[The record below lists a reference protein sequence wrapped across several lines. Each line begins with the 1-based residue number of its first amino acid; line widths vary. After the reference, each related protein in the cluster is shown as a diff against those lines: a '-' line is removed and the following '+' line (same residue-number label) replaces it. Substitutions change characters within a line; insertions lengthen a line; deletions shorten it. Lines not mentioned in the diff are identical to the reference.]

1 MRKLMLAGIL
11 ASVVPAL
18 VPAQTTEVVRF
29 RALLSS
35 SKETPPISPAT
46 LAMGEAIVEFILQ
59 RDASGAIQSAVV
71 DFRINYTL
79 GQEETLTNMH
89 IHRGAEGVSG
99 PVVVPTV
106 FGTAFSASG
115 SGSFFRVGNV
125 SDATGIATLEAIMAN
140 PSGYYVNIHS
150 RSRPAGIMR
159 GQLEPDNPAIGAVR
173 AVEAKLDAKL
183 ETIMTMLRNIALVHG
198 LRLP

>member
-1 MRKLMLAGIL
+1 
-11 ASVVPAL
+11 
-18 VPAQTTEVVRF
+18 
-29 RALLSS
+29 
-35 SKETPPISPAT
+35 
-46 LAMGEAIVEFILQ
+46 MGEAVVEFVLQ
-59 RDASGAIQSAVV
+59 RSAGGAIQSAVV

-99 PVVVPTV
+99 PVVVPPV
-106 FGTAFSASG
+106 FGPAFAASG
-115 SGSFFRVGNV
+115 SGSFLRVASV

-140 PSGYYVNIHS
+140 PAGYYVNIHS
-150 RSRPAGIMR
+150 RSHPAGIMR
-159 GQLEPDNPAIGAVR
+159 GQLEPENPAIMAVR

-198 LRLP
+198 LKLP